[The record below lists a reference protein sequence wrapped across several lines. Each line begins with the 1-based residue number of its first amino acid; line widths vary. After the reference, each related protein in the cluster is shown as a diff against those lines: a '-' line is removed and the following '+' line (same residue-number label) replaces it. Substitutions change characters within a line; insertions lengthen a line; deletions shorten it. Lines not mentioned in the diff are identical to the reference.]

1 MKLNRRE
8 EPDRPSFS
16 EPRKKLELGG
26 KEADMKRA
34 ITSSIVAVV
43 LLVAVKSTKPKEA
56 SRAAR

>member
-8 EPDRPSFS
+8 EPHRPSFS

-43 LLVAVKSTKPKEA
+43 LLVAVKST
-56 SRAAR
+56 